1 MSETKH
7 TPLPWRWEFLPED
20 HGYETLIGTGGFRV
34 LMHSGEYGPVKEEDK
49 GLIITSVNARPKVEE
64 LVGEILQFVVPSDG
78 YIIEPKLSE
87 WKCLVQKAKEVKAAL
102 GGKAE

>member
-7 TPLPWRWEFLPED
+7 TPVPWRWEFLPED

-34 LMHSGEYGPVKEEDK
+34 LMHSGEHGSVKEEDK
-49 GLIITSVNARPKVEE
+49 GLIVTSVNARPKVEE
-64 LVGEILQFVVPSDG
+64 LVEMILHPPFKSKVLQ
-78 YIIEPKLSE
+78 EEHL
-87 WKCLVQKAKEVKAAL
+87 LTKARALESAL